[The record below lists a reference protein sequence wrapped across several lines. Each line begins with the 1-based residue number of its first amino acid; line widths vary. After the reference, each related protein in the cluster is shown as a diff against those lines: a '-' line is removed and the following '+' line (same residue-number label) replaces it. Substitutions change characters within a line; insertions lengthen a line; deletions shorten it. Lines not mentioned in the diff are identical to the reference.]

1 MVHVHLQRQVYLSM
15 LRTHLW
21 IFGIPLHLLKI
32 RVKYI
37 LILLM
42 VGRQGRV
49 YQVAHLRAKR
59 VQQWTSQVAVNHGRE
74 RRGHHTE
81 WVYIGV
87 A

>member
-1 MVHVHLQRQVYLSM
+1 MVHVHLQRRVHLST
-15 LRTHLW
+15 LRTHPW

-32 RVKYI
+32 RVEHI
-37 LILLM
+37 LILLV
-42 VGRQGRV
+42 VGGRGRV

-59 VQQWTSQVAVNHGRE
+59 VPQWTSQVAVNHGRE